1 MNESVM
7 QQPNASAR
15 RSLTYLARAILANA
29 RNYAE
34 RAQDVDGLMRRM
46 WPGDKVTPI
55 LVQRAAASP
64 ATTTTSGWAAD
75 VAAGVPWDVVSTLG
89 PASAGSQLLARGI
102 NVRFDSYNSVTIPSV
117 TVSPAGVGF
126 VGQGQPIPVRQLDTA
141 PGLTITPAKFA
152 VAFALT
158 SEVVRGSNAEVL
170 VKQIASENV
179 AAALDAALFGTAAG
193 TLDQPSGLLRNAP
206 TVAATANAAGVDSLR
221 KDLGLLAAAVAPIAG
236 DQVAFVAAPG
246 TALKIRLAL
255 GGADWAYP
263 IFSSGQVAS
272 TTVIAVALNALVAAT
287 GTDIRIDVGKEMTLH
302 FENAPTQQ
310 LVEGGAFQAGASV
323 RSLWQ
328 TDSIGIKLVLPV
340 SWGLRDAAGIAVVTG
355 INW

>member
-1 MNESVM
+1 MTESVM

-15 RSLTYLARAILANA
+15 RSLTYLARAIVATA

-34 RAQDVDGLMRRM
+34 GTQDVAGLMRRM

-75 VAAGVPWDVVSTLG
+75 VAAGAPWDVVSTLG
-89 PASAGSQLLARGI
+89 PASAGSQLLARGV
-102 NVRFDSYNSVTIPSV
+102 NVRFDGFSSVTIPSV
-117 TVSPAGVGF
+117 TVAPTGINFVAQGGV
-126 VGQGQPIPVRQLDTA
+126 IPVRQLDTA
-141 PGLTITPAKFA
+141 PGLTITPAKLA

-158 SEVVRGSNAEVL
+158 NETVRGSNAEV
-170 VKQIASENV
+170 VTKQIAAENI

-206 TVAATANAAGVDSLR
+206 TVTATANAAGVDSLR
-221 KDLGLLAAAVAPIAG
+221 SDLGKLAGAIAAIAG
-236 DQVAFVAAPG
+236 DQIAFIAAPG
-246 TALKIRLAL
+246 TALRMRLAL
-255 GGADWAYP
+255 GGAEFAYP
-263 IFSSGQVAS
+263 IFSSGQIAA
-272 TTVIAVALNALVAAT
+272 TTVVAVALNALVAAT

-302 FENAPTQQ
+302 FETAPTQQ
-310 LVEGGAFQAGASV
+310 LGEGGVIATPA

-328 TDSIGIKLVLPV
+328 TDSVGVRVILPV